1 MIMEFNP
8 GDKIY
13 KRKNGV
19 ADKSKVYEIE
29 SITEENEGNWHD
41 GYNTIWVASL
51 VGETELF
58 IIKFAIWGEITEFY
72 AEKAIKLE

>member
-1 MIMEFNP
+1 MDLKA

-13 KRKNGV
+13 KRKNGI

-29 SITEENEGNWHD
+29 SIREESQGNWHD
-41 GYNTIWVASL
+41 GYNSIWIASL

-58 IIKFAIWGEITEFY
+58 IVKFAIWGEITEIY
-72 AEKAIKLE
+72 AEKAIKNE

>member
-1 MIMEFNP
+1 MIKLMDFNP

-29 SITEENEGNWHD
+29 SIKEENEGNWHD

-51 VGETELF
+51 VGEDELF
-58 IIKFAIWGEITEFY
+58 IIKFAIWGEITEIY
-72 AEKAIKLE
+72 AEKFE

>member
-1 MIMEFNP
+1 MDLKA

-41 GYNTIWVASL
+41 GYNTIWIASL
-51 VGETELF
+51 VGENELF
-58 IIKFAIWGEITEFY
+58 IIKFAIWGEITEIY
-72 AEKAIKLE
+72 AEKAIKNE

>member
-1 MIMEFNP
+1 MDLKT

-13 KRKNGV
+13 KRKNGI

-29 SITEENEGNWHD
+29 SITEESQRICHD
-41 GYNTIWVASL
+41 GYNTIWIASL

-58 IIKFAIWGEITEFY
+58 IVKFAIWGEITEIY
-72 AEKAIKLE
+72 AEKAIKNE

>member
-1 MIMEFNP
+1 MDLKA

-13 KRKNGV
+13 KRKNGI

-29 SITEENEGNWHD
+29 SIREESQRNRHD
-41 GYNTIWVASL
+41 GYNTIWIASL

-58 IIKFAIWGEITEFY
+58 IVKFAIWGEITEIY
-72 AEKAIKLE
+72 AEKAIKNE

>member
-1 MIMEFNP
+1 MDLKA

-13 KRKNGV
+13 KRKNGI

-29 SITEENEGNWHD
+29 SITEESQGNWHD
-41 GYNTIWVASL
+41 GYNTIWIASL

-58 IIKFAIWGEITEFY
+58 IVKFAIWGEITEIY
-72 AEKAIKLE
+72 AEKAIKNE

>member
-1 MIMEFNP
+1 MDLKA

-13 KRKNGV
+13 KRKNGI

-29 SITEENEGNWHD
+29 SITEENQRNWHD
-41 GYNTIWVASL
+41 GYNTIWIASL

-58 IIKFAIWGEITEFY
+58 IVKFAIWGEITEIY
-72 AEKAIKLE
+72 AEKAIKNE

>member
-1 MIMEFNP
+1 MDLKA

-13 KRKNGV
+13 KRKNGI

-29 SITEENEGNWHD
+29 SITEESQGNWHD
-41 GYNTIWVASL
+41 GYNSIWIASL

-58 IIKFAIWGEITEFY
+58 IVKFAIWGEITEIY
-72 AEKAIKLE
+72 AEKTIKNE

>member
-1 MIMEFNP
+1 MDLKA

-13 KRKNGV
+13 KRKNGI

-29 SITEENEGNWHD
+29 SITEESQGNWHN
-41 GYNTIWVASL
+41 GYNSIWIASL

-58 IIKFAIWGEITEFY
+58 IVKFAIWGEITEIY
-72 AEKAIKLE
+72 AEKAIKNE

>member
-1 MIMEFNP
+1 MDLKA

-13 KRKNGV
+13 KRKNGI

-29 SITEENEGNWHD
+29 RITEESQGNWHD
-41 GYNTIWVASL
+41 GYNSIWIASL

-58 IIKFAIWGEITEFY
+58 IVKFTIWGEITEIY
-72 AEKAIKLE
+72 AEKAIKNE

>member
-1 MIMEFNP
+1 MDLNP

-13 KRKNGV
+13 KRKNGI

-41 GYNTIWVASL
+41 GYNTIWIASL
-51 VGETELF
+51 VGENELF
-58 IIKFAIWGEITEFY
+58 IIKFAIWGEITEIY
-72 AEKAIKLE
+72 AEKAIKNE

>member
-1 MIMEFNP
+1 MIKLMDFNP
-8 GDKIY
+8 GDKIF
-13 KRKNGV
+13 KRKNCII
-19 ADKSKVYEIE
+19 DKSKVYEIE

-58 IIKFAIWGEITEFY
+58 IIKFAIWG
-72 AEKAIKLE
+72 

>member
-1 MIMEFNP
+1 MDLKA

-29 SITEENEGNWHD
+29 SITEESQGNWHD
-41 GYNTIWVASL
+41 GYNSIWIASL

-58 IIKFAIWGEITEFY
+58 IVKFTIWGEITEIY
-72 AEKAIKLE
+72 ADKAIKNE

>member
-1 MIMEFNP
+1 MDFKV

-13 KRKNGV
+13 KRKNGFV
-19 ADKSKVYEIE
+19 DKSKVYEIE
-29 SITEENEGNWHD
+29 NITEESEGNWHD

-51 VGETELF
+51 VGENELF
-58 IIKFAIWGEITEFY
+58 IIKFAIWGEVTEIY